1 MCKYIYMTIAKIRLR
16 LKLIKINV
24 RFLVTSQRKQRR
36 QTEALPVFPSLI
48 RQLVV
53 CLFSS
58 CVDTEPSVEQTCHT
72 LRHIPPYP
80 AAETRLPSSDDVTGR
95 GGALCVDDE

>member
-1 MCKYIYMTIAKIRLR
+1 MCKYIYMKIAKIRLR
-16 LKLIKINV
+16 LIKINV

-36 QTEALPVFPSLI
+36 QTEGLPVFPSPI

-53 CLFSS
+53 CLSSS
-58 CVDTEPSVEQTCHT
+58 CVDTEPSVELTCHT

-95 GGALCVDDE
+95 GGALCVDDG

>member
-1 MCKYIYMTIAKIRLR
+1 MKIAKNRLR
-16 LKLIKINV
+16 LKLIKVNV
-24 RFLVTSQRKQRR
+24 RFLFTTQRKQRR

-53 CLFSS
+53 CLSSS
-58 CVDTEPSVEQTCHT
+58 CVDTAPSVELTCHT

-80 AAETRLPSSDDVTGR
+80 AAETRLLSSDDVTER
-95 GGALCVDDE
+95 GGALCVDDG

>member
-1 MCKYIYMTIAKIRLR
+1 MCKYIYMTIAKIILGLR
-16 LKLIKINV
+16 LIKINV
-24 RFLVTSQRKQRR
+24 RFLVTSQCKQRR

-53 CLFSS
+53 CLSSS